1 MKKIIII
8 SDYDEEILSI
18 LNHFRTKHVP
28 NPCDTLSDK
37 LIEDIYTTYKINIAI
52 IDMKSL
58 VSASLYRAQTN
69 RYYEITDFI
78 NVRGVIDFE
87 DLSK

>member
-37 LIEDIYTTYKINIAI
+37 L
-52 IDMKSL
+52 
-58 VSASLYRAQTN
+58 
-69 RYYEITDFI
+69 
-78 NVRGVIDFE
+78 
-87 DLSK
+87 